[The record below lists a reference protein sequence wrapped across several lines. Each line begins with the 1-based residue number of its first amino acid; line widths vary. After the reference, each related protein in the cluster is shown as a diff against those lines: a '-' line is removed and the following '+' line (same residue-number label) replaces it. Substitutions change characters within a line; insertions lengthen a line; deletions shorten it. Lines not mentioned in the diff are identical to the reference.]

1 MRIKNPVHT
10 LRFIVQLLFLLISM
24 LFLAGIIVC
33 GLPYTIHNLC
43 PYSAVCFGFSKNFLC
58 GLNSSAFGLTI
69 AFSFLILV
77 LAIFFGRLFCSFI
90 CPLGTIQEYIFAIFN
105 KKSKKKKQVPHYLER
120 RFSLVKYGVLAVT
133 AILAIAGISYI
144 YIRFCPIYAIS
155 LLPYIAVLGLI
166 LALLIIIVGIFIE
179 RFWCR
184 YLCPY
189 AALLNLFQYLGK
201 VVGFPRFKIHRN
213 LERCNDCGFCSLNC
227 PMNIDLTEEEYV
239 NNLDCILCFR
249 CSKKC
254 PKPDTLVWKKDK

>member
-1 MRIKNPVHT
+1 
-10 LRFIVQLLFLLISM
+10 M

-90 CPLGTIQEYIFAIFN
+90 CPLGTIQEYIFALFN
-105 KKSKKKKQVPHYLER
+105 KKSKKKKRSHYLER

-155 LLPYIAVLGLI
+155 MLPYIAVLGLI

-201 VVGFPRFKIHRN
+201 VVGFPRLKIHRN

-227 PMNIDLTEEEYV
+227 PMNIDL
-239 NNLDCILCFR
+239 L
-249 CSKKC
+249 KKNMYNWIVFSVFAFKKM

>member
-1 MRIKNPVHT
+1 MRIKKSVHT
-10 LRFIVQLLFLLISM
+10 LRFIVQLIFFLISVSFLVSI
-24 LFLAGIIVC
+24 LFF
-33 GLPYTIHNLC
+33 GLHYTIHNLC
-43 PYSAVCFGFSKNFLC
+43 PYSIVCFGLSKNFLC
-58 GLNSSAFGLTI
+58 GLSGSAFGLTI

-77 LAIFFGRLFCSFI
+77 LAIFFGRFFCSFI
-90 CPLGTIQEYIFAIFN
+90 CPLGTAQEYIFTLFHI
-105 KKSKKKKQVPHYLER
+105 KSKKKKQVPRYLEK
-120 RFSLVKYGVLAVT
+120 RFSYVKYGVLAIT
-133 AILAIAGISYI
+133 AILSIVGISYI

-166 LALLIIIVGIFIE
+166 LVLLIIITGIFIE

-239 NNLDCILCFR
+239 NNPDCILCFH
-249 CSKKC
+249 CAKKC
-254 PKPDTLVWKKDK
+254 PKPNTLVWEKDK